1 MPDIIHTTVTLM
13 VDQLDRSQ
21 TFYTELLGF
30 TVEYRAGSHFA
41 MIERVGLRL
50 GLHPRGTKP
59 SAGTCEGISIG
70 LEVTDIRDAVRT
82 LERRGVRFPH
92 GIHAEGPLLRADFA
106 DPDGTALYLVEM
118 R

>member
-1 MPDIIHTTVTLM
+1 MPEIVSTTVTLM

-30 TVEYRAGSHFA
+30 VVEYRAGPHFA
-41 MIERVGLRL
+41 MIERAGLRL
-50 GLHPRGTKP
+50 GLHPRGPKP

-70 LEVTDIRDAVRT
+70 LEVPDIRDAVRA
-82 LERRGVRFPH
+82 LEQRGVRFPH
-92 GIHAEGPLLRADFA
+92 GIHEEAPLLRADFA

-118 R
+118 T